1 MKTLVSAFVV
11 ALSALSVPSFA
22 ADEVACKTMWETAD
36 VNKDGSLDATEGS
49 KHLDA
54 IKTSGGTFDADG
66 DGKLTTAEFTEACK
80 ADTFKDI
87 K

>member
-1 MKTLVSAFVV
+1 MKALFALV
-11 ALSALSVPSFA
+11 ALGLSVLAVPSFA

-36 VNKDGSLDATEGS
+36 ANKDGSLDATEGS

-54 IKTSGGTFDADG
+54 IKTSGATFDTDS

>member
-1 MKTLVSAFVV
+1 
-11 ALSALSVPSFA
+11 
-22 ADEVACKTMWETAD
+22 
-36 VNKDGSLDATEGS
+36 
-49 KHLDA
+49 LDA